1 MNNANGPRA
10 IGWAGQVFWPGHGLL
25 EIESGKRRKD
35 SSLQQEFFG
44 CSVKAKGILRRN
56 VGEDG
61 EPQVRRER
69 MTFKRLSN
77 SESLRP
83 LDNS

>member
-1 MNNANGPRA
+1 
-10 IGWAGQVFWPGHGLL
+10 L
-25 EIESGKRRKD
+25 
-35 SSLQQEFFG
+35 LQQEFFG

-61 EPQVRRER
+61 EPEVRRER